1 MNNCRNCANAN
12 VVETPRSQAGLD
24 GMLRVLTCREG
35 HITSETGC
43 GTTDFLAMDGNMK
56 PYVAVYK
63 VQK

>member
-12 VVETPRSQAGLD
+12 VVSTPRAQAGLD
-24 GMLRVLTCREG
+24 GMLHVLTCREG
-35 HITSETGC
+35 HETTEAGC
-43 GTTDFLAMDGNMK
+43 GTTDFLAMDSNMK